1 MSIHKRRYI
10 RFSLDIPAFVPDED
24 GIEQEIMFR
33 EISVGGCLAEL
44 AESYAKQDEIRFEL
58 TLPNNNRI
66 PILGKPLYYSANQ
79 GVGIRF
85 HDVSQFEQELV
96 ASIITEI
103 LNNEG
108 LPLMVNPFK
117 QPPQVFS
124 DIEPIVSEPPPQ
136 FNADGIP
143 SSL

>member
-10 RFSLDIPAFVPDED
+10 RFSLDIPALVSDEH
-24 GIEQEIMFR
+24 GVEHEIMFR

-44 AESYAKQDEIRFEL
+44 AETYAKYDEIRFEL
-58 TLPNNNRI
+58 TLPNNNRV

-79 GVGIRF
+79 GIGIRF

-96 ASIITEI
+96 ASIISEI
-103 LNNEG
+103 LEHEG

-117 QPPQVFS
+117 QPPQVFA
-124 DIEPIVSEPPPQ
+124 DVEPIVSEPQ
-136 FNADGIP
+136 EFNSGGIP